1 MRTRGI
7 ILVIIVLLITAAVF
21 AWKLFNPGPTA
32 FAGGSTVSL
41 ADYHAADP
49 TGVPDL
55 EVAHFVRVVSD
66 LHVVLLQLGV
76 HPDLAPV
83 RLDGGLARRSDA

>member
-7 ILVIIVLLITAAVF
+7 ILVIIVLLIIAAVF
-21 AWKLFNPGPTA
+21 AWKLFNPGPMA

-49 TGVPDL
+49 RFP
-55 EVAHFVRVVSD
+55 F
-66 LHVVLLQLGV
+66 
-76 HPDLAPV
+76 
-83 RLDGGLARRSDA
+83 RSTSAG